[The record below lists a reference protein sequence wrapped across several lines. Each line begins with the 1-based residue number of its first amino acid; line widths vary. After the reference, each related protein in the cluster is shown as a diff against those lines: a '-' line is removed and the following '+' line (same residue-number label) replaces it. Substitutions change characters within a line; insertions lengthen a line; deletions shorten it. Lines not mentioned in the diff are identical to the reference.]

1 MSEVDAAPS
10 RRAFVGASTAAL
22 LSAGAAGC
30 SFAGVHIARFRLS
43 VRVSVDGREY
53 EGSSVN
59 QIRWR
64 PSSAVGPVHTEPYRP
79 KYWAEAPILDLGTRG
94 LLFALLQPPYNSN
107 IERAFNIFRPH
118 AYLLQRLTHE
128 QQPIPDWGRR
138 YELLNALQGEFE
150 LRPQELPALLR
161 FGDLSDP
168 ATAELVEH
176 EAFERVY
183 GNGARFLGGALAI
196 TREPITTRIEHV
208 LPWLSGV
215 RAQSGANLVGS
226 GGYEAAPVATRL
238 IREHLQVKGIEP

>member
-128 QQPIPDWGRR
+128 QQPIPD
-138 YELLNALQGEFE
+138 
-150 LRPQELPALLR
+150 
-161 FGDLSDP
+161 
-168 ATAELVEH
+168 
-176 EAFERVY
+176 
-183 GNGARFLGGALAI
+183 
-196 TREPITTRIEHV
+196 
-208 LPWLSGV
+208 
-215 RAQSGANLVGS
+215 
-226 GGYEAAPVATRL
+226 
-238 IREHLQVKGIEP
+238 